1 MKQNE
6 AKLKEWKLLY
16 KAFEEF
22 KILECWQW
30 IYDSELFGFE
40 NPDDKMIGYCCVL
53 GKLGRFKGLA
63 VYEGIEGLD
72 SYLKIC
78 DDQNHDVF
86 NFIPKQ
92 KCLMA
97 SIEKPSQLE
106 ENDFKIIEQ
115 LGLQFANDHYPLFRN
130 HLPNYLPWYLTSYDV
145 KFLTLALEQTVDI
158 ATRAKNNKKLITK
171 NEIEY
176 LVRVFEKEQWQDKYI
191 TPDNISNRTD
201 SKKLNIPIIENNLLD
216 EVKKIKIDNQKIWEL
231 SYISIPE
238 PIQENDERP
247 YYPYIIA
254 IIVEDSVTP
263 IGIEICDF
271 KKTNIRLPALFMN
284 TCLENEYVPSKI
296 IVNHE
301 DIFELLQMIAKEL
314 KIKVSIHKKLKT
326 LDPIIKNLAS
336 IALAE
341 QQII

>member
-6 AKLKEWKLLY
+6 AKLDEWKLLY
-16 KAFEEF
+16 QAFDKF
-22 KILECWQW
+22 KNLECWQW
-30 IYDSELFGFE
+30 IYDSDLFGFE

-63 VYEGIEGLD
+63 VYEGTEGLN

-86 NFIPKQ
+86 ELIPKQ
-92 KCLMA
+92 KCLIA
-97 SIEKPSQLE
+97 SIEKSTQLE
-106 ENDFKIIEQ
+106 EDDFKIIDQ
-115 LGLQFANDHYPLFRN
+115 LDLQFANDHYPLFRN
-130 HLPNYLPWYLTSYDV
+130 HLPDYLPWYLTSYDV
-145 KFLTLALEQTVDI
+145 KFLTLALEQTIDI

-171 NEIEY
+171 NETEY
-176 LVRVFEKEQWQDKYI
+176 LIRVFEKDKWQDRYI
-191 TPDNISNRTD
+191 DPNNIPDKLEN
-201 SKKLNIPIIENNLLD
+201 KKLNIPIIENNLLD
-216 EVKKIKIDNQKIWEL
+216 QIKKVKMDSEQIWEL
-231 SYISIPE
+231 SYINIPE
-238 PIQENDERP
+238 PIQENNERP

-254 IIVEDSVTP
+254 IIVEDSITP

-271 KKTNIRLPALFMN
+271 QKTTIRLPAIFMN
-284 TCLENEYVPSKI
+284 TCLENECVPSKV
-296 IVNHE
+296 IVNN
-301 DIFELLQMIAKEL
+301 DVIFELLKMIAKEL
-314 KIKVSIHKKLKT
+314 KIKLSVHKKLKT